1 MRWTDRRIRRT
12 LVPMTVRTTALTALA
27 PIAWGTT
34 YVVTTELLPPDR
46 PLLAALLR
54 ALPAGLL
61 ALALARTLPT
71 GAWWGRAAVLGTLNI
86 GAFFPLLFLAADRLP
101 GGVAAVAGAAQP
113 LVVAGLAVVVLRERP
128 TPWRLGWAVAG
139 VAGVALVVLGPTAAL
154 DPVGIAAALGGA
166 AVMALGVVLTK
177 RWGRPTGVGPL
188 AFAGWQLTAGGAV
201 LLPVA
206 LAVEG
211 APPAVDGPAVLG
223 FLWLA
228 TAGGVVAY
236 TLWFRGIG
244 LLPVTATALL
254 GLLSPLV
261 AAALGVL
268 LLGEVLTAVQVG
280 GFALALVALVAGQLP
295 GPGRA
300 TPVAPPV
307 AAAPR

>member
-1 MRWTDRRIRRT
+1 
-12 LVPMTVRTTALTALA
+12 
-27 PIAWGTT
+27 
-34 YVVTTELLPPDR
+34 
-46 PLLAALLR
+46 
-54 ALPAGLL
+54 
-61 ALALARTLPT
+61 
-71 GAWWGRAAVLGTLNI
+71 
-86 GAFFPLLFLAADRLP
+86 
-101 GGVAAVAGAAQP
+101 VAGI
-113 LVVAGLAVVVLRERP
+113 
-128 TPWRLGWAVAG
+128 
-139 VAGVALVVLGPTAAL
+139 ALVVLGPTAAL

-300 TPVAPPV
+300 TPVGPPV

>member
-1 MRWTDRRIRRT
+1 
-12 LVPMTVRTTALTALA
+12 MTVRTTALTALA

-113 LVVAGLAVVVLRERP
+113 LVVAGLAVVVLGERP

-139 VAGVALVVLGPTAAL
+139 VAGIALVVLGPTAAL
-154 DPVGIAAALGGA
+154 DTVGIAAALGGA

-300 TPVAPPV
+300 TPVGPPV

>member
-1 MRWTDRRIRRT
+1 
-12 LVPMTVRTTALTALA
+12 MTVRTTALTALA

-71 GAWWGRAAVLGTLNI
+71 GAWWARAAVLGTLNI

-113 LVVAGLAVVVLRERP
+113 LVVAGLAVVVLGERP

-139 VAGVALVVLGPTAAL
+139 VAGIALVVLGPTAAL

-307 AAAPR
+307 AAVPR

>member
-1 MRWTDRRIRRT
+1 
-12 LVPMTVRTTALTALA
+12 MTVRTTALTALA

-113 LVVAGLAVVVLRERP
+113 LVVAGLAVVVLGERP

-166 AVMALGVVLTK
+166 TVMALGVVLTK

-300 TPVAPPV
+300 TPVGPPV

>member
-1 MRWTDRRIRRT
+1 
-12 LVPMTVRTTALTALA
+12 MTVRTTALTALA

-113 LVVAGLAVVVLRERP
+113 LVVAGLAVVVLGERP

-139 VAGVALVVLGPTAAL
+139 VAGIALVVLGPTAAL

-300 TPVAPPV
+300 TPVGPPV

>member
-1 MRWTDRRIRRT
+1 
-12 LVPMTVRTTALTALA
+12 MTVRTTALTALA

-113 LVVAGLAVVVLRERP
+113 LVVAGLAVVVLGERP

-139 VAGVALVVLGPTAAL
+139 VAGIALVVLGPTAAL

-300 TPVAPPV
+300 TPVGPPV
-307 AAAPR
+307 AAAAR

>member
-1 MRWTDRRIRRT
+1 MCWTDRRIPRT

-113 LVVAGLAVVVLRERP
+113 LVVAGLAVVVLGERP

-139 VAGVALVVLGPTAAL
+139 VAGIALVVLGPTAAL